1 MPESFTYNRF
11 LQTTNTVGG
20 TKNDNPDHVHLSFG
34 FPYSELFPVQ
44 ALAEAAKQATLE
56 QGTRALHYFGGPAV
70 SFLPSWVGGRLEKI
84 GMQVPVEQIKITVG
98 AAQAIEVI
106 ARILCNVGD
115 EVWVENPSFFGAVR
129 MFRLA
134 GAARIRSFEIDSNG
148 ILIEPLQVE
157 LERRVLAGEPLPK
170 LLYVMPNYQN
180 PTGVCLS
187 VERRQ
192 QLADLAARYGFYIL
206 EDDAYLELNFNGSF
220 LPAIHTFAPRYVIHI
235 GTFSKI
241 IGPGVRLGWA
251 VVPPVLSRFV
261 QQFMSGSQTN
271 PYMQEIVSTYL
282 QNNDFQTYLD
292 GVNAHYREQRDVMV
306 NALVNTFGD
315 RIEVQ
320 VPRGGFFLCARF
332 TQPTDVIRLTR
343 LAEAHGVSVLDGSAF
358 YENKEGRDTIR
369 LCFTYCSGERI
380 ALGIRRLYKAYQEL
394 QQRPE

>member
-1 MPESFTYNRF
+1 MLESFTYNRF
-11 LQTTNTVGG
+11 LQNTKTVGG

-44 ALAEAAKQATLE
+44 ELAEAANQATLE
-56 QGTRALHYFGGPAV
+56 QGKRALHYFGGPGI
-70 SFLPSWVGGRLEKI
+70 SYLPGWVGKRLEKI
-84 GMQVPVEQIKITVG
+84 GIQVPVQQIKITVG

-134 GAARIRSFEIDSNG
+134 GAERISSFEIDANG
-148 ILIEPLQVE
+148 ILIEPLQAE
-157 LERRVLAGEPLPK
+157 LERRVQAGEALPK

-192 QLADLAARYGFYIL
+192 QLAELAKRYGFYIL
-206 EDDAYLELNFNGSF
+206 EDDAYLELNYTGSF
-220 LPAIHTFAPRYVIHI
+220 LPAIHTFAPHHVIHI

-251 VVPPVLSRFV
+251 VVPPVLIRFV

-282 QNNDFQTYLD
+282 QNNDFQAYLD
-292 GVNAHYREQRDVMV
+292 GVNAHYRVQRDTMV

-320 VPRGGFFLCARF
+320 TPLGGFFLCARF
-332 TQPTDVIRLTR
+332 THATDVIRLTQ
-343 LAEAHGVSVLDGSAF
+343 LAEEHGVSVLDGSAF
-358 YENKEGRDTIR
+358 YQNQEGRNSIR
-369 LCFTYCSGERI
+369 LCFTYSSAEKI
-380 ALGIRRLYKAYQEL
+380 TLGIQRLYAAYQQL
-394 QQRPE
+394 QHGPV